1 VISNNLIDEIVA
13 AARGCWGI
21 LVGDRI
27 AANRID
33 GSWSGVATSVIAALM
48 ALGAQAMLQLPLPA
62 DVIAPMPLLVL
73 FHLLAVN
80 IAGFY
85 GVYLFLRTKGKPFD
99 LGSYITAHNWS
110 NFFFLIIA
118 LLLAFV
124 LPGLIGSFVITIATT
139 VFYVR
144 AASFVLD
151 IRGADL
157 ALMIGAQLLA
167 MLACIIVLM
176 VLGGIIPGL
185 GFHIL
190 IPQ

>member
-1 VISNNLIDEIVA
+1 VNSNSLIEEIIA

-21 LVGDRI
+21 LAGNR
-27 AANRID
+27 AMANQLD
-33 GSWSGVATSVIAALM
+33 GSWSGVATSTISVLV

-73 FHLLAVN
+73 FHLLAIN

-99 LGSYITAHNWS
+99 IASYIAAHNWS

-118 LLLAFV
+118 LLLTFV
-124 LPGLIGSFVITIATT
+124 LPGLIGSLIITIATA

-144 AASFVLD
+144 AAAFLLD
-151 IRGADL
+151 IRGPDL

-167 MLACIIVLM
+167 MLGCLVVLM
-176 VLGGIIPGL
+176 FLGGIIPGL
-185 GFHIL
+185 GFRI
-190 IPQ
+190 IG